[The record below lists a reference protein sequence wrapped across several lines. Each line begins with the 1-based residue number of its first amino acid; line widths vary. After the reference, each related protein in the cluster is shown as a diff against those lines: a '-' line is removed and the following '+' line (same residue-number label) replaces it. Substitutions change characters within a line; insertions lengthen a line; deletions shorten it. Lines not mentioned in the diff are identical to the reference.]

1 MRDALDGGRLGA
13 AAVGEARLVLA
24 DACKHLAVLER
35 AHRRRVCLAERRAPR
50 AAQAP
55 ELRGTGL
62 LQRRR
67 GRGEGRVQPRHAAHL
82 RLTCRRVG
90 RPCVEPGVG
99 RVRGAISG
107 HDLAARIALLL
118 RSRCCDLS

>member
-13 AAVGEARLVLA
+13 AMVGEARFVLA
-24 DACKHLAVLER
+24 DAGEHLAVLER
-35 AHRRRVCLAERRAPR
+35 TRVERLAAR

-55 ELRGTGL
+55 KLRGTGL

-82 RLTCRRVG
+82 RLAGRGVG
-90 RPCVEPGVG
+90 RPRVEPGVG
-99 RVRGAISG
+99 RGRGAISE
-107 HDLAARIALLL
+107 HDLAAETALLL
-118 RSRCCDLS
+118 RSRRCDLG